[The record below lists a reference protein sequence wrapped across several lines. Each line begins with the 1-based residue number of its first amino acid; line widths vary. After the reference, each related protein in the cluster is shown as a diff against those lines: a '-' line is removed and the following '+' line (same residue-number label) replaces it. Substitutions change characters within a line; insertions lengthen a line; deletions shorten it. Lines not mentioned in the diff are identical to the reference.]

1 MTIEEI
7 FKTINNRLIEGEM
20 VHAQMAEF
28 WDFFGYLNGFKR
40 QQEYR
45 MFSEILDRRKLN
57 RWFINHYN
65 TLIPEDLPE
74 NPSIIPPA
82 FTTQTRDTLNGNAKS
97 YIKAGIEKW
106 YTWEKDTLA
115 LYQTLYR
122 EAMYIDDVEGAMYIE
137 KLIDGVSEEY
147 TKVCRL
153 WLKCKA
159 LDYEVPQIIDFQDE
173 MHKYYKKKCAKLRI
187 KL

>member
-7 FKTINNRLIEGEM
+7 FKTINTRLIEGEM

-45 MFSEILDRRKLN
+45 MFSEILDRRRLN

-65 TLIPEDLPE
+65 MLIPESLPD
-74 NPSIIPPA
+74 NPEIIPSA
-82 FTTQTRDTLNGNAKS
+82 FATMTRDTLNGNTKS
-97 YIKAGIEKW
+97 YIKLGIERW
-106 YTWEKDTLA
+106 YTWEKETLA
-115 LYQTLYR
+115 LYQSMYK
-122 EAMYIDDVEGAMYIE
+122 EAMYIDDVDGAHYIE
-137 KLIDGVSEEY
+137 QLIQDVSDEY
-147 TKVCRL
+147 VKVCRL

-159 LDYEVPQIIDFQDE
+159 LDYEVAHIIEFQDE
-173 MHKYYKKKCAKLRI
+173 MHDYYKKKCRKLRF